1 MKALIFAAGLGT
13 RLRPITD
20 TMPKALVPV
29 NGKPLLGHLIEKLKD
44 NGFTEI
50 VINIHHFPQQIRDYV
65 AENDSFG
72 IDVKFSDESL
82 ALLDT
87 GGGVRKAA
95 PLFSAPP
102 SPFLLHNVD
111 IMSNADLRRF
121 YESSVSGV
129 VNFRGKTVEL
139 GASLLV
145 SPRDTSRYLLFDAEG
160 FLVGWENIKTDQVRT
175 PYEKL
180 DLDACRRY
188 AFSGIH
194 VFSPYLLEYMKTW
207 EDKFSIIDFY
217 LSICKDVPIRGVF
230 DDNLKLVDVGKFET
244 LSSVEQYIA
253 DNGL

>member
-1 MKALIFAAGLGT
+1 MAKVLLLSISFISLL
-13 RLRPITD
+13 RL
-20 TMPKALVPV
+20 MPPRRARLSPC
-29 NGKPLLGHLIEKLKD
+29 G
-44 NGFTEI
+44 
-50 VINIHHFPQQIRDYV
+50 RC
-65 AENDSFG
+65 
-72 IDVKFSDESL
+72 
-82 ALLDT
+82 
-87 GGGVRKAA
+87 
-95 PLFSAPP
+95 P
-102 SPFLLHNVD
+102 SPGPH
-111 IMSNADLRRF
+111 LRRGG
-121 YESSVSGV
+121 SQLPHAVLQAV
-129 VNFRGKTVEL
+129 L
-139 GASLLV
+139 P
-145 SPRDTSRYLLFDAEG
+145 PRDVDAEG
-160 FLVGWENIKTDQVRT
+160 FLVGWENIKTGQVRT